1 MPSVPV
7 FVLLPALSSREEVHW
22 TVWEDSGLWEML
34 HAGTPRLSEYML
46 IVMSIIK
53 KKISFSIWLV
63 SGAK

>member
-22 TVWEDSGLWEML
+22 TVWADSGLWEML

-46 IVMSIIK
+46 VVMSIIT
-53 KKISFSIWLV
+53 ISFSIWLV